1 MNSHYV
7 YEFTVCIRIH
17 IMYMNSP
24 YVYEFVYTLVYKFA
38 YLYVYIRIHI
48 ICVIVVIVM
57 CMITILNI
65 FSHFLMHV
73 IFFQIFGDIMDQK
86 THDDI
91 LEFVESLKS
100 WDQSLFV
107 DHVVKKLTYLWLDA
121 PMKWQVYVLK
131 FKILT

>member
-1 MNSHYV
+1 
-7 YEFTVCIRIH
+7 
-17 IMYMNSP
+17 
-24 YVYEFVYTLVYKFA
+24 
-38 YLYVYIRIHI
+38 
-48 ICVIVVIVM
+48 
-57 CMITILNI
+57 
-65 FSHFLMHV
+65 
-73 IFFQIFGDIMDQK
+73 MDQK

-91 LEFVESLKS
+91 LESVESLKS

>member
-1 MNSHYV
+1 
-7 YEFTVCIRIH
+7 
-17 IMYMNSP
+17 MYTNSP
-24 YVYEFVYTLVYKFA
+24 YVYEFVYTLVYEFA

-48 ICVIVVIVM
+48 ICVIVVIFM

-65 FSHFLMHV
+65 FSHLLMHV
-73 IFFQIFGDIMDQK
+73 IFFQIFGDIMYQK
-86 THDDI
+86 AHDDI
-91 LEFVESLKS
+91 LESVESLKS
-100 WDQSLFV
+100 WDLSLFV